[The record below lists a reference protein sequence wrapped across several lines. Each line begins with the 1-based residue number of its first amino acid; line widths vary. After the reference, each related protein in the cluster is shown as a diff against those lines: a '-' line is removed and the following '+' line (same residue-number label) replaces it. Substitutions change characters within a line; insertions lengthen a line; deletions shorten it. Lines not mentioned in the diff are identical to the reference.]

1 MQTNHTNDKDLH
13 KLEEEITSIYG
24 SYLKTIA
31 PFVAELEALD
41 GEFPIE
47 ILNEVRAIFTHFA
60 RCSMSDKIEVKKDN
74 VSKAS
79 RHEKR
84 AILDCFKY
92 LCVAYDDKYREF
104 ERLYK
109 NIDLSVI
116 DNGDFLVTL
125 SKKRKIALD
134 NIKLAKK
141 QELESEDINLS
152 FPLFEKASNAYAEV
166 YNLIEN
172 TEEKLIR
179 VKQKA
184 IRKNHRQ
191 TFLNISGVV
200 GTLFGIIG
208 VIIALL
214 K

>member
-1 MQTNHTNDKDLH
+1 
-13 KLEEEITSIYG
+13 
-24 SYLKTIA
+24 
-31 PFVAELEALD
+31 
-41 GEFPIE
+41 
-47 ILNEVRAIFTHFA
+47 
-60 RCSMSDKIEVKKDN
+60 MS
-74 VSKAS
+74 
-79 RHEKR
+79 
-84 AILDCFKY
+84 
-92 LCVAYDDKYREF
+92 
-104 ERLYK
+104 
-109 NIDLSVI
+109 
-116 DNGDFLVTL
+116 
-125 SKKRKIALD
+125 
-134 NIKLAKK
+134 KK